1 MGDDSNDTKIWIITC
16 IIVFLLIAMIVF
28 IVLQRFRKKNKSKKL
43 EEEINKL
50 QQYVNSCDRKLE
62 SRGDNINTQ
71 PQLQNQSSSFTKT
84 NPIYQ
89 QDQEGSSKKKQ
100 KIFYDLEMDKLEREI
115 INQDSY
121 SPNSNEK
128 GNSGNQN
135 GYKQTLGIKKKNL
148 QIQIPQD

>member
-1 MGDDSNDTKIWIITC
+1 MGDDSNQTQIWLIIC

-28 IVLQRFRKKNKSKKL
+28 LVLKRFRRKNKSKKL

-89 QDQEGSSKKKQ
+89 QDQEIQNEKKQ
-100 KIFYDLEMDKLEREI
+100 KIFYDLDIDKLEREI
-115 INQDSY
+115 INNESY
-121 SPNSNEK
+121 SPNCNDRVK
-128 GNSGNQN
+128 QGKQN
-135 GYKQTLGIKKKNL
+135 GCKQIMGIKKKNL